1 VIGGPI
7 ASGKSTLAIA
17 VARAFECR
25 GLVAATIDLDLVY
38 EMLEHAR
45 APKNDAVLWTRA
57 RRTAGALTK
66 ALLAD
71 GVDVVIAE
79 GDFIDDPSRQ
89 ELVSAFAE
97 DVRIQLV
104 TLRVD
109 LLTALSRVDQ
119 DSTRGIS
126 RDPGFLT
133 RHYEEVAETLRV
145 RPAQDLCL
153 DTGALTVK
161 QATEA
166 IVALL
171 GHV

>member
-7 ASGKSTLAIA
+7 ASGKSTLAVA
-17 VARAFECR
+17 VARAFESR
-25 GLVAATIDLDLVY
+25 GLAAATIDLDLVY

-71 GVDVVIAE
+71 GVDIVIAE
-79 GDFIDDPSRQ
+79 GDFLDDPSRQ
-89 ELVSAFAE
+89 ELVSGLAE
-97 DVRIQLV
+97 DVRVRFV

-109 LLTALSRVDQ
+109 LPTALSRVDQ
-119 DSTRGIS
+119 DPTRGTS
-126 RDPGFLT
+126 RDRGFLT

-153 DTGALTVK
+153 DTGTLTVT
-161 QATEA
+161 QATDA
-166 IVALL
+166 VVALL

>member
-25 GLVAATIDLDLVY
+25 GLAAATIDLDLVY
-38 EMLEHAR
+38 EMLEHVR
-45 APKNDAVLWTRA
+45 APKNDAALWSRA
-57 RRTAGALTK
+57 RRTAGAFTK
-66 ALLAD
+66 ALLAE

-79 GDFIDDPSRQ
+79 GDFLDDPSRQ

-97 DVRIQLV
+97 DVRVRFV

-109 LLTALSRVDQ
+109 LLTALCRVNEDP
-119 DSTRGIS
+119 TRRIS
-126 RDPGFLT
+126 RDRGFLT
-133 RHYEEVAETLRV
+133 RHYEGVAETLRV

-171 GHV
+171 GHA